1 MLFENSAEI
10 RELHNESICLLRHII
25 KPTERFSGGVRLS
38 SLKRR
43 QVTPM
48 KTILLRLS
56 SVTLFLLL
64 AAPVFGTGEQSQAP
78 TRFTARIGGFLGA
91 SYSVELHDG
100 VLLYTSSERGQR
112 NQKKEKVTPT
122 AAEWRDFRQTLED
135 LKVWQWRA
143 DYPSQGVVDGTQWM
157 LDIAYAGHSL
167 TAHGSNNYPDAAGKP
182 NGSPDSTETFNRY
195 LAAIRKLTG
204 GKSFD

>member
-1 MLFENSAEI
+1 
-10 RELHNESICLLRHII
+10 
-25 KPTERFSGGVRLS
+25 
-38 SLKRR
+38 
-43 QVTPM
+43 M
-48 KTILLRLS
+48 KTILFRLS
-56 SVTLFLLL
+56 PVTLFLLL
-64 AAPVFGTGEQSQAP
+64 AAPVFGGEEQSQAP

-157 LDIAYAGHSL
+157 LDIAYADRSL
-167 TAHGSNNYPDAAGKP
+167 TAHGSNNYPGAGGAP
-182 NGSPDSTETFNRY
+182 NGRPDTTEVFNRY
-195 LAAIRKLTG
+195 LAAIRKLIG
-204 GKSFD
+204 GKNFG

>member
-1 MLFENSAEI
+1 
-10 RELHNESICLLRHII
+10 
-25 KPTERFSGGVRLS
+25 V
-38 SLKRR
+38 
-43 QVTPM
+43 
-48 KTILLRLS
+48 KTILFRLYPI
-56 SVTLFLLL
+56 TLFLLL
-64 AAPVFGTGEQSQAP
+64 AAHPVMAADGQSHVP

-157 LDIAYAGHSL
+157 LDIAYADRAL
-167 TAHGSNNYPDAAGKP
+167 TARGDNNYPEMTGKP
-182 NGSPDSTETFNRY
+182 NGSPEPTEAFNRY
-195 LAAIRKLTG
+195 LAAIKKLIG